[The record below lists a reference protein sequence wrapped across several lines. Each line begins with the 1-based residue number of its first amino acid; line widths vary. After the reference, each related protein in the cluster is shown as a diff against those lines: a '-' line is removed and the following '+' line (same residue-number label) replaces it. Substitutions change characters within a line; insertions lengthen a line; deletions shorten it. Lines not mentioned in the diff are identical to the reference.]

1 MPFGNTFG
9 ALGLSSVKDLMLQR
23 AWPQCLQAD
32 FLELFLGVFFEV
44 LFWRCVLFGAAGFHV
59 ADFETQKTSAWEREA
74 RLKYENLLS
83 GCPKECRHCGRAL

>member
-1 MPFGNTFG
+1 MPFGSTFG
-9 ALGLSSVKDLMLQR
+9 ALVLSSVKDLMLQR

-59 ADFETQKTSAWEREA
+59 ADFETQKGAKTDGKRWDS
-74 RLKYENLLS
+74 LS
-83 GCPKECRHCGRAL
+83 TRWTFYSRVFLQNSPE